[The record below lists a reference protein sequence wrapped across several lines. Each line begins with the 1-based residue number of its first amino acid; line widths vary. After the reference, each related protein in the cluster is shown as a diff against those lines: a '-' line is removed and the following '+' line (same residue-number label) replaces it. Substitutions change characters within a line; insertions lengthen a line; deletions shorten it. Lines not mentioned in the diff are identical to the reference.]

1 MVVYLMWSLNKYAET
16 WYRISMRAYYPY
28 EIYDFSLKI
37 VYQECEQPSN
47 LIGD

>member
-1 MVVYLMWSLNKYAET
+1 MQSLNKYAET
-16 WYRISMRAYYPY
+16 RYNISMRAYYPY

-37 VYQECEQPSN
+37 VYQECKQPRN